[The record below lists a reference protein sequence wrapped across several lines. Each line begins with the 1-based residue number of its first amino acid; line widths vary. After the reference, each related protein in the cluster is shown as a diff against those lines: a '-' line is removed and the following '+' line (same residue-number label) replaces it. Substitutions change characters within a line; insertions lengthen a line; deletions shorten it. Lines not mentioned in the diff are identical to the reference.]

1 MVEEATLQ
9 EGAAEIESSLQERRE
24 RLHSRAESRLL
35 REDKLTTEDFT
46 QKGHTKGN
54 VEARETRIFTHLQ
67 WLQKWQT
74 SHCSIVP
81 SSFAEVQT
89 HLTDVGWGG
98 PGLGSTSPQSR
109 SSNSRSVEW
118 R

>member
-89 HLTDVGWGG
+89 HLTDVGWGC
-98 PGLGSTSPQSR
+98 
-109 SSNSRSVEW
+109 
-118 R
+118 